1 MKQLTLF
8 EGQRMT
14 EKEAIEETKN
24 ALLAFSQRY
33 KHWQISFSGGKD
45 STTLL
50 TVILYL
56 IDTEQIPRP
65 ESLIVM
71 YADTRLEL
79 PPLTLNA
86 QVMRQE
92 VEKRGFIFKS
102 VMAELDK
109 RFLVYLLGRGVP
121 PPNNQTLRWCTQQIK
136 ITPMLND
143 LQKYYDQV
151 GTKFLSMNGVRLGES
166 AQRDA
171 RIHIACNKDGSE
183 CGQGHFERNNPDAL
197 CDKLS
202 PIIHWRLCHVWDWL
216 IYDCPEL
223 GFDTSYLIEGYGGDY
238 APSLNARTGC
248 VGCPLANN
256 DDALDEL
263 IKSPK
268 WSHLKPLREI
278 RHIWT
283 EARYRGDRHRKVGE
297 KIKNG
302 NFGSNPNR
310 VGPISLEKRK
320 YLLERI
326 IEVQNGVNLEVL
338 FKILLL
344 NTNIFIEVF
353 IKNKMLIGLKPIDI
367 INTQEIERIIE
378 LIKAKTFPDK
388 WTGDEP
394 LGSELVPQYTKYGY
408 VQELI
413 F

>member
-1 MKQLTLF
+1 
-8 EGQRMT
+8 
-14 EKEAIEETKN
+14 
-24 ALLAFSQRY
+24 
-33 KHWQISFSGGKD
+33 
-45 STTLL
+45 
-50 TVILYL
+50 
-56 IDTEQIPRP
+56 
-65 ESLIVM
+65 
-71 YADTRLEL
+71 
-79 PPLTLNA
+79 
-86 QVMRQE
+86 
-92 VEKRGFIFKS
+92 
-102 VMAELDK
+102 
-109 RFLVYLLGRGVP
+109 
-121 PPNNQTLRWCTQQIK
+121 
-136 ITPMLND
+136 
-143 LQKYYDQV
+143 
-151 GTKFLSMNGVRLGES
+151 MN
-166 AQRDA
+166 
-171 RIHIACNKDGSE
+171 
-183 CGQGHFERNNPDAL
+183 
-197 CDKLS
+197 
-202 PIIHWRLCHVWDWL
+202 
-216 IYDCPEL
+216 
-223 GFDTSYLIEGYGGDY
+223 